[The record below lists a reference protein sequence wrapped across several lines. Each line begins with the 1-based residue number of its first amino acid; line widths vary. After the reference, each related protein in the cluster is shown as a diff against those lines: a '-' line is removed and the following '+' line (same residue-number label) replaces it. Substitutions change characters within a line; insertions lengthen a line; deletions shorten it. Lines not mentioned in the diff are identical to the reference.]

1 MQSCSHTNSRRLPPE
16 LVEHIIDYL
25 YNSPEDLRSCAL
37 VCKAWVAPCRFHL
50 FHTICFNYLLS
61 LPPCRR
67 LQSVIQRSPHVA
79 FCVRELYFSPSRP
92 IEDLERVE
100 LDTILPQIFRSF
112 TRLRKL
118 VLGPLSW
125 DELTS
130 NVKKLLEDILAL
142 PSLVHLDAQEA
153 TFPSAKSFL
162 DLVHPQLKRLHG
174 YYDYDYD
181 GGSEL
186 MNREDGWEMVVERQP
201 CHLEHLEWD
210 CDTGRFIDWLLES
223 QSLID
228 ISTVRTLYLGEVD
241 VEGPQHPVTRL
252 LRTMGKSLEHLTINY
267 IDNDLWGALRIFYLL
282 HMFMRDAPRGRI
294 RALRALQ
301 RQRRP

>member
-1 MQSCSHTNSRRLPPE
+1 MQSCTHTRSRRLPPE
-16 LVEHIIDYL
+16 LIEHIIDYL

-37 VCKAWVAPCRFHL
+37 VCKAWVATCRFHL
-50 FHTICFNYLLS
+50 FHKISLHHEPF
-61 LPPCRR
+61 LPPYRR

-92 IEDLERVE
+92 LEDSERVE
-100 LDTILPQIFRSF
+100 LNTILPQIFRSF

-118 VLGPLSW
+118 ELLLSW
-125 DELTS
+125 NELTS
-130 NVKKLLEDILAL
+130 DVKKSLQDILAL

-162 DLVHPQLKRLHG
+162 DLVHPQLKRFHG
-174 YYDYDYD
+174 CYYDYD
-181 GGSEL
+181 GMWSEL
-186 MNREDGWEMVVERQP
+186 MNREDGWETVVKRQP

-210 CDTGRFIDWLLES
+210 CETGRFIDWLLGS

-228 ISTVRTLYLGEVD
+228 ISTVRTLYLGEV
-241 VEGPQHPVTRL
+241 VIEWPQHRVTRL
-252 LRTMGKSLEHLTINY
+252 LRTMGTSLEHLTINY
-267 IDNDLWGALRIFYLL
+267 VDLWGALRIFYLL